1 MRAVKDLISMP
12 CDVCGKDNPEPYC
25 EVSLGEVFDRCIY
38 RCKACGFR
46 QIRPRLGMDELV
58 QLYTSDYFDPN
69 ATVGYRD
76 YAREAQR
83 RAREAYFFTRK
94 ITKRSVPVRILE
106 VGCALG
112 FLLDA
117 LRHQGFEVE
126 GVDAAPFSAY
136 YAKTRLNLKI
146 ACGTLEDAQFP
157 NEHFNYV
164 IQKDLLE
171 HVPDPRQHLHETAR
185 VMKSGGE
192 LWLITPNGEANLR
205 PFVSKNRQ
213 RTSLDHQLPLLSQ
226 GHLSFFSYSHLK
238 ILFKHCGFEILR
250 SRCIG
255 VRRGLRALGFL
266 GNQKKFFQRVDRRVS
281 LATNTPSITCETE
294 DDFSLRA
301 TEIDAAMKRHHRG
314 LRESLIYYYFHRL
327 GKWADTLPAATE
339 LGYDFEF
346 WLKKR

>member
-1 MRAVKDLISMP
+1 MP

-25 EVSLGEVFDRCIY
+25 EVSLGEVFERYIY

-46 QIRPRLGMDELV
+46 QIRPRLGMDELG
-58 QLYTSDYFDPN
+58 QLYTSDYFAPDT
-69 ATVGYRD
+69 TVGYRD
-76 YAREAQR
+76 YPREAQR

-94 ITKRSVPVRILE
+94 IPKQPAPVRILE

-117 LRHQGFEVE
+117 LHHQGFEVE
-126 GVDAAPFSAY
+126 GVDASPFSAY
-136 YAKTRLNLKI
+136 YAKTRLNLEI
-146 ACGTLEDAQFP
+146 VSGTLEDAEFP

-171 HVPDPRQHLHETAR
+171 HVPNPRQHLQETAR
-185 VMKSGGE
+185 VMKSGGK

-205 PFVSKNRQ
+205 PLVRDNCHRVS
-213 RTSLDHQLPLLSQ
+213 SDHKLPLLSQ

-238 ILFKHCGFEILR
+238 ILFKDCGFEIVR

-255 VRRGLRALGFL
+255 ARRGLRALGFL
-266 GNQKKFFQRVDRRVS
+266 GNQKKFVQRVDRRVP
-281 LATNTPSITCETE
+281 LGTNMPSITRETE

-301 TEIDAAMKRHHRG
+301 IEIDAAMKRHHQG
-314 LRESLIYYYFHRL
+314 LRKSLIYYYFHRL
-327 GKWADTLPAATE
+327 GKWADTLPATTE